1 MEKFY
6 KSEYDQYNPMENIKW
21 KADKNNDTIEFVPK
35 FVVNLSFTTSK
46 NLEKKIKF
54 I

>member
-1 MEKFY
+1 
-6 KSEYDQYNPMENIKW
+6 MENIKW
-21 KADKNNDTIEFVPK
+21 KADKNNDKIEFVPK